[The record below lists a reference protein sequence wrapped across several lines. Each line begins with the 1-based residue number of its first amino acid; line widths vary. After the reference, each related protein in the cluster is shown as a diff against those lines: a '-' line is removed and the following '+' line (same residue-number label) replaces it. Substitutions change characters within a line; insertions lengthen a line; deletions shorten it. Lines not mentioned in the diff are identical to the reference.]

1 VHPVLLVREET
12 CYNTERASSREF
24 SKRLVFKIWKEV
36 RDDSLQ
42 ALYASAWQ
50 GRGGGRC
57 EGSQVDSQKKGGSHQ
72 RAKGD

>member
-1 VHPVLLVREET
+1 MHPVLLVREET

-50 GRGGGRC
+50 GGGVGEMRGKPSGFS
-57 EGSQVDSQKKGGSHQ
+57 EKGGKPS
-72 RAKGD
+72 KS